1 MMPQTRHG
9 PGALARTEAANH
21 THRIAD
27 HTALAPYR
35 ALVGANPVDML
46 LSRLQNVR
54 QHGAAWRADCPVGH
68 RSRGTLTVTE
78 GADGRCLAYCFA
90 SCSVEEVAAA
100 AGLELRH
107 LFPARVLR
115 LTPAEREADRRR
127 AREAGWA
134 AALGVLALESRIV
147 LLAARELWIVGGLG
161 SVEDGKRLAQA
172 VERIGSAA
180 SVLIEGAREVRP

>member
-1 MMPQTRHG
+1 MTPQTRHG
-9 PGALARTEAANH
+9 PGSVGALPEAANH
-21 THRIAD
+21 THRIAN
-27 HTALAPYR
+27 HTALAGYR
-35 ALVGANPVDML
+35 ALAGDSRPAVRTNPVALL

-107 LFPARVLR
+107 LFPPRVLR

-134 AALGVLALESRIV
+134 AALGVLVHEAYIV
-147 LLAARELWIVGGLG
+147 AAAAGMILQGTLTA
-161 SVEDGKRLAQA
+161 EDTERLRLAVARVQT
-172 VERIGSAA
+172 
-180 SVLIEGAREVRP
+180 AREVLR